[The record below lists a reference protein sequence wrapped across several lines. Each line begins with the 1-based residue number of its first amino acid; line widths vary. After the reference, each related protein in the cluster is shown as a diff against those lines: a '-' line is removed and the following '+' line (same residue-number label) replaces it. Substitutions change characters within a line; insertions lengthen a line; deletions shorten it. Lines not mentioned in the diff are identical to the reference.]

1 MAEQKIKGAA
11 NAVGYWGRDA
21 ATHIAALQT
30 SERVLALNRD
40 KVFAMGLPF
49 RLWNR
54 LVTPTQ
60 PHEVQCS
67 CWKDTTQQS
76 DAPCLSCY
84 GLRYQPGYYRFGY
97 HTIFS
102 SSIHN
107 DLVLTNVELNKT
119 ITPFRLQLATGQISG
134 TILTPSYT
142 ITDTNLGAW
151 EVHLDAFPRAAGN
164 TVVGEFTIDNGG
176 TWNPLVNLGTANLN
190 PTSGGTI
197 QFRVMMTRSSISS
210 VSPLFEIIRARF
222 PVVPSP
228 RTRNPDPAA
237 PGDILVLKT
246 WDQERFRR
254 EMAGVQTEVEGDR
267 FWTLPLTF
275 FDSRINRETFAAILG
290 PDHFLEEAKG
300 PETGVRY
307 VSTKHSYSRQFKMF
321 TRQEFNLRRVIGQA
335 GQKTLGETIMRVW

>member
-1 MAEQKIKGAA
+1 MAGQKIRGAP

-49 RLWNR
+49 HLWTRLI
-54 LVTPTQ
+54 TPTL

-102 SSIHN
+102 SSTHN
-107 DLVLTNVELNKT
+107 DLVLTNIELNKT
-119 ITPFRLQLATGQISG
+119 ITPFRLQLAAGATTG
-134 TILTPSYT
+134 TILMPSYT
-142 ITDTNLGAW
+142 VTNTNLGQW
-151 EVHLDAFPRAAGN
+151 EARLDAFPRAGGN
-164 TVVGEFTIDNGG
+164 TVVGEFTVDGG
-176 TWNPLVNLGTANLN
+176 VSWQPLSSLGLYGYN
-190 PTSGGTI
+190 PTLGGAI
-197 QFRVMMTRSSISS
+197 QFRVTMTRPTSAT
-210 VSPLFEIIRARF
+210 VSPLFEILRARF
-222 PVVPSP
+222 PIVPSP
-228 RTRNPDPAA
+228 RTRNPDPAV
-237 PGDILVLKT
+237 PGDILILKT
-246 WDQERFRR
+246 WDQEKFRR
-254 EMAGVQTEVEGDR
+254 EMAGQQTETDGER

-275 FDSRINRETFAAILG
+275 FDPSINRETFAAVLG

-300 PETGVRY
+300 PEAGVRY
-307 VSTKHSYSRQFKMF
+307 VSTKHSYSRTFKMF
-321 TRQEFNLRRVIGQA
+321 TRQEFNLRRVVGQA
-335 GQKTLGETIMRVW
+335 GQKTLGEGIMRVW